1 MRSNAL
7 LADKTD
13 LVTTSV
19 TPAYE
24 ENADIL
30 MTKVSDM
37 DALHASVIVP
47 TITKIIL
54 ITRTVHSCAA
64 DTTGG
69 HE

>member
-54 ITRTVHSCAA
+54 ITRTAHLCAV

>member
-37 DALHASVIVP
+37 DALHVSAIVL

-54 ITRTVHSCAA
+54 ITRTAHSCAV
-64 DTTGG
+64 DTTGSHG
-69 HE
+69 

>member
-1 MRSNAL
+1 MRVNAL

-37 DALHASVIVP
+37 DALHVSVIVL
-47 TITKIIL
+47 TITKITL
-54 ITRTVHSCAA
+54 TTRTARACAA
-64 DTTGG
+64 GTTGSHG
-69 HE
+69 

>member
-24 ENADIL
+24 ENADIP
-30 MTKVSDM
+30 MTKVSNM
-37 DALHASVIVP
+37 DALHVSAIVL

-54 ITRTVHSCAA
+54 ITRTAHSCVA
-64 DTTGG
+64 DIIGG
-69 HE
+69 HG

>member
-24 ENADIL
+24 ENAGIP
-30 MTKVSDM
+30 MIKVFGM

-54 ITRTVHSCAA
+54 ITRTAHSCAV

>member
-37 DALHASVIVP
+37 DALHVSVIVP
-47 TITKIIL
+47 TTTKITL
-54 ITRTVHSCAA
+54 ITRTAHSCAV